1 MFKLIII
8 AAALVFAFIGY
19 RKTFY
24 PGWAVLFNL
33 LIAVYISIMS
43 APQIVDKFPA
53 VRNYLG
59 NFSYSTGIFVIAVII
74 FAVLQSFAFRF
85 FTAVCV
91 VSFPKLLNSLGAAVL
106 GFLTGSV
113 IAGFLFFLINITPL
127 ADYSTVRSFT
137 QDKQTPDRAN
147 GVVLVSCDFIHNISL
162 QPDPIGVDKQLENI
176 LANWRK
182 PVTGANIKTP
192 AKSEPNKIEI
202 VE

>member
-43 APQIVDKFPA
+43 APQIVDKFPD

-59 NFSYSTGIFVIAVII
+59 NYTYSGGILAAAVII

-85 FTAVCV
+85 FTAVSV
-91 VSFPKLLNSLGAAVL
+91 VSLPKLLNSLGAAIL

-127 ADYSTVRSFT
+127 ADNSTVRSFT
-137 QDKQTPDRAN
+137 QDKQIPDRTN

-162 QPDPIGVDKQLENI
+162 QPDPTAIDKQLENI

-182 PVTGANIKTP
+182 LVTGANTKTP
-192 AKSEPNKIEI
+192 AKSEPNKMEI

>member
-43 APQIVDKFPA
+43 APQIVDKFPD
-53 VRNYLG
+53 VRIYLG
-59 NFSYSTGIFVIAVII
+59 NYTYSAAILIIAVVI
-74 FAVLQSFAFRF
+74 FIVLQSFAFRF
-85 FTAVCV
+85 FTAVSI

-113 IAGFLFFLINITPL
+113 IAGFLLFLINITPL
-127 ADYSTVRSFT
+127 ADNSTVRSFT
-137 QDKQTPDRAN
+137 QDKQMPDRAN

-162 QPDPIGVDKQLENI
+162 QPDPTGIDKQLENI
-176 LANWRK
+176 LENWRK
-182 PVTGANIKTP
+182 LVTGANTKTP

>member
-8 AAALVFAFIGY
+8 AAALVFALIGY

-43 APQIVDKFPA
+43 APQIVDKFPD
-53 VRNYLG
+53 VRTYLG
-59 NFSYSTGIFVIAVII
+59 NYTYSAAILIIAVVI
-74 FAVLQSFAFRF
+74 FIVLQAFAFRF
-85 FTAVCV
+85 FTAVSI

-113 IAGFLFFLINITPL
+113 IAGFLLFLINITPL
-127 ADYSTVRSFT
+127 ADNSTVRSFT
-137 QDKQTPDRAN
+137 QDKQMPDPKN

-162 QPDPIGVDKQLENI
+162 QPDPTAIEKQMESILE
-176 LANWRK
+176 NWRK
-182 PVTGANIKTP
+182 LVTEANTKTP
-192 AKSEPNKIEI
+192 AKSEPNKMGI
-202 VE
+202 VK

>member
-24 PGWAVLFNL
+24 PCWAVLFNL

-43 APQIVDKFPA
+43 APQIVDKFPV
-53 VRNYLG
+53 VRTYLG
-59 NFSYSTGIFVIAVII
+59 NYTYSAAILITAVVIFI
-74 FAVLQSFAFRF
+74 VLQSFAFRF
-85 FTAVCV
+85 FTAVSV

-127 ADYSTVRSFT
+127 ADNSTVRSFT
-137 QDKQTPDRAN
+137 QDKQAPDRAN

-162 QPDPIGVDKQLENI
+162 QPDPIGIDKQLENI
-176 LANWRK
+176 LENWRK
-182 PVTGANIKTP
+182 PVVMTDSTSPANTIFLVKP
-192 AKSEPNKIEI
+192 
-202 VE
+202 